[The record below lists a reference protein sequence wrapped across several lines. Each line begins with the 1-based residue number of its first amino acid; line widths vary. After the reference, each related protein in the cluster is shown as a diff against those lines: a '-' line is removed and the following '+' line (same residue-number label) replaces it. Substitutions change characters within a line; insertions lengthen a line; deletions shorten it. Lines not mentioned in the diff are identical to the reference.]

1 MRPFVYT
8 GKLTGFEYIPA
19 SLNPHPHTGK
29 VDPVHDH
36 VRLSPEQ
43 DAMLLPLTPGVW
55 LIYPDGATE
64 ELRSAISK
72 AGTVADVWS
81 YLDAA
86 TTSAKDK
93 LAPLP
98 MEEKDGKMEPV
109 KDAPRSLTLC
119 VAGHD
124 AVALTQA
131 PTKEAGDGT
140 QFDRL

>member
-29 VDPVHDH
+29 VDPTHDH

-43 DAMLLPLTPGVW
+43 DAMVLPLAAGVW
-55 LIYPDGATE
+55 LVYPDGATE
-64 ELRSAISK
+64 ELRSAMAK

-86 TTSAKDK
+86 TASAKDK
-93 LAPLP
+93 LAP
-98 MEEKDGKMEPV
+98 EPV
-109 KDAPRSLTLC
+109 KNAPRALALC

-124 AVALTQA
+124 AVAMTKA
-131 PTKEAGDGT
+131 PIKDKDDGT
-140 QFDRL
+140 QLDRL